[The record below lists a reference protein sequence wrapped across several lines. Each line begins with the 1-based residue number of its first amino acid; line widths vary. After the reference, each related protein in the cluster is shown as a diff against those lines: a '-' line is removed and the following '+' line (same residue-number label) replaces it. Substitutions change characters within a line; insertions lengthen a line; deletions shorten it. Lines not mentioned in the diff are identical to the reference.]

1 DRLHHE
7 VIFRQSI
14 SPVLELHSMHGQGAA
29 RRWNCRVFQ
38 VEHEREGRLRIRFR
52 LALWH
57 RTFAKQQ
64 SQQRAVDIGS
74 ANLAADVDVAG
85 TQSCRMTFA
94 NFMKQLQL
102 SLHVHFDVDCA
113 AHRAEVVE
121 LDHFLS
127 SLALGCILVGQRQSC
142 IRTTKHIRI
151 RHNKSPYPRN
161 MTTLM
166 KSMLKVGRTVMVTL
180 AMPRISSSR
189 VAVTSNS

>member
-1 DRLHHE
+1 
-7 VIFRQSI
+7 
-14 SPVLELHSMHGQGAA
+14 
-29 RRWNCRVFQ
+29 
-38 VEHEREGRLRIRFR
+38 
-52 LALWH
+52 
-57 RTFAKQQ
+57 
-64 SQQRAVDIGS
+64 
-74 ANLAADVDVAG
+74 
-85 TQSCRMTFA
+85 MTFA
-94 NFMKQLQL
+94 DFMKQLKL
-102 SLHVHFDVDCA
+102 SLDVHFNVNGT
-113 AHRAEVVE
+113 AHRTEVVK

-127 SLALGCILVGQRQSC
+127 SLALRSILVGQRQSC